1 MRRDRNYQG
10 VSKFKDRHGTWRWRV
25 RVKGK
30 GTSLP
35 GEYGSPEF
43 VAAWSAY
50 VNGTP
55 NELGAARTEP
65 GTINALLVGY
75 YNSPEFRGLAEGS
88 TRKNYRAT
96 LERLLRAK
104 NGHKRVAELTRQGVI
119 SLRDRLEPHAS
130 NNLLRAMR
138 HLCRYAVER
147 GKLKVDPTLGLK
159 KVKLGKTDGVHT
171 WTLDEIEKF
180 EARHKVG
187 TRARLALDLMLYLGQ
202 RRSDIVVLGRQHE
215 RPGGASLLFRQKK
228 TGARLE
234 LPIIAPLRKSID
246 ATKTGA
252 LTYLENAYGRPFTA
266 AGFGNWFRDRCDE
279 ADLPQCSAHG
289 LRKAAATRLADAGAS
304 VHQIMAITGHVTL
317 SEVERYTR
325 AANQQQLAKSA
336 AAMLGGSKEEQFSGN
351 PSPRFARNAAN
362 ALKRKE

>member
-1 MRRDRNYQG
+1 MRRDRNYPG
-10 VSKFKDRHGTWRWRV
+10 VSKFKDRHGKWRWRV
-25 RVKGK
+25 RVKGR
-30 GTSLP
+30 GTMLP

-43 VAAWSAY
+43 VAAWHA
-50 VNGTP
+50 VINGAP
-55 NELGAARTEP
+55 QEVGAARTEP
-65 GTINALLVGY
+65 GTINELLVSY
-75 YNSPEFRGLAEGS
+75 YSSPEYRGLAEGS
-88 TRKNYRAT
+88 TRKNYKAT

-119 SLRDRLEPHAS
+119 TLRDKLEPNAS

-147 GKLKVDPTLGLK
+147 GKLKVDPTIGLK
-159 KVKLGKTDGVHT
+159 KVKLGKSDGFHT
-171 WTLDEIEKF
+171 WTLGEIEQF
-180 EARHKVG
+180 EARHPVG

-215 RPGGASLLFRQKK
+215 REGGTSLLFRQRK
-228 TGARLE
+228 TGTRLE
-234 LPIIAPLRKSID
+234 LPIIAPLRRSID

-289 LRKAAATRLADAGAS
+289 LRKAAATRLADAGAT
-304 VHQIMAITGHVTL
+304 VHEIMAITGHVTL
-317 SEVERYTR
+317 SEVERYTK
-325 AANQQQLAKSA
+325 AANQQQLAKNA
-336 AAMLGGSKEEQFSGN
+336 AAKLSGVKDEQISGK
-351 PSPRFARNAAN
+351 PSPRFARRAAN
-362 ALKRKE
+362 PLKMKE